1 MYGLKAQAVALM
13 KVPIDETDQT
23 AGPSF
28 EWMPSA
34 ERNPADASIR
44 VTRRGPYLLQGAV
57 EIDDASG
64 DVRAT
69 SGVWCLCR
77 CGGSRSEPFC
87 DGTHATIDFDGTET
101 ADHGDIPDRRES
113 YVVDDELTVYDDKT
127 RCAHFGQ
134 CTDRLPDVFGGDPR
148 FVKPG
153 DSDPDRLA
161 DVVSGC
167 PSGAL
172 AYAAGADPQPVEVT
186 RPAAVRPIVDGP
198 YRIVGGL
205 HVTASDGDPYEI
217 RQRQTLCRCSQSTNK
232 PFCTD
237 HTGTPASKTH
247 SHPNSNTQTSSRGT
261 TLTPPNADAN
271 VTPSDSHPN
280 RPLSDRA
287 QDRSPET

>member
-134 CTDRLPDVFGGDPR
+134 CTDRLPDVFGGDRRWPPSHR
-148 FVKPG
+148 IRRRPLR
-153 DSDPDRLA
+153 DPTTPDA
-161 DVVSGC
+161 V
-167 PSGAL
+167 PM
-172 AYAAGADPQPVEVT
+172 QPVDEQ
-186 RPAAVRPIVDGP
+186 AL
-198 YRIVGGL
+198 L
-205 HVTASDGDPYEI
+205 H
-217 RQRQTLCRCSQSTNK
+217 
-232 PFCTD
+232 D

-287 QDRSPET
+287 QDRSPETPRPSGSFLASRFGRFYGLFRVSWK